1 MPFLVERKTT
11 LSQRRYDRRHGWT
24 HDLVGYKLDR
34 LRAARCQTPSSYT
47 NIGWDTIHYGVIC
60 THGIRNCRAC
70 MWEVACGVPDI
81 SSQGVPLGFH
91 STRLALSRQR
101 FARATVSLGRDVFVA
116 SFNLSRSQFPTS
128 PEIDTG
134 PTGSQCANPIA
145 TGGQSPRRD
154 RFFKEAEWRSSG

>member
-101 FARATVSLGRDVFVA
+101 FARATVSFLRAPKLTRGPREVSVPIQSLPVDNLLGGTAFLRRQSGDLQA
-116 SFNLSRSQFPTS
+116 
-128 PEIDTG
+128 D
-134 PTGSQCANPIA
+134 AN
-145 TGGQSPRRD
+145 GVH
-154 RFFKEAEWRSSG
+154 